1 MADEAPVLDTLTD
14 ITAVSLDKCNL
25 DPREFMMAR
34 IAALAAVDASAAS
47 YLLNTPSAMDSGVTV
62 EDVQGILIAV
72 APVVG
77 TPRVLSAAG
86 LWVAFAVML
95 VLRYGY
101 HLRGRRVAQLTIV
114 AFILLVCTLATSHTV
129 TQGGSP

>member
-77 TPRVLSAAG
+77 TPRVLSAATRITRALG
-86 LWVAFAVML
+86 YAIR
-95 VLRYGY
+95 VLEAETEAEANGK
-101 HLRGRRVAQLTIV
+101 LTGV
-114 AFILLVCTLATSHTV
+114 SH
-129 TQGGSP
+129 